1 MRLPRRLRA
10 LRRRDFR
17 LLFTGQVVSLI
28 GDGMVAVALAFAVLD
43 LTGSVADLGFV
54 LAARNVPLVAFLLVG
69 GVYADRLPR
78 RTVMV
83 AADLVRCASQGTLAA
98 LLISG
103 HAHLWQL
110 LLLQAVHGTGSAF
123 FNPASI
129 AVIPETVE
137 PKLLP
142 EANALRGIAFAL
154 GDLVG
159 PALAGVLVTTVGS
172 GWTIAADAAT
182 FAVSAVALAGVRPV
196 RRELTESSSMVGD
209 LLDGWREFRR
219 RRWLVS
225 IVVAASVANAFVL
238 SPLFVLGAAVA
249 KESLGGAGAWAAIEA
264 SFGGGS
270 IAGGVLA
277 LHLRPTR
284 PLVVA
289 MGAIAIFGLPAA
301 LLAVPAPT
309 VPVCVAAVLAG
320 AALTVLNAL
329 WATTMQEQIAAAVLS
344 RVTSFDYFGVLAL
357 RPVGL
362 AVTGV
367 VAAHLLGISATL
379 WLVAGVAVASAAA
392 ALAVPDVRRMR
403 AGGPVRGTPVPAAVE
418 QATAP

>member
-10 LRRRDFR
+10 LGQRDFR
-17 LLFTGQVVSLI
+17 LLFTGQVVSLV

-54 LAARNVPLVAFLLVG
+54 LAARNVPLVAFLLIG
-69 GVYADRLPR
+69 GVVADRLPR

-83 AADLVRCASQGTLAA
+83 GADLLRCGSQAVLAA

-103 HAHLWQL
+103 RAELWQL
-110 LLLQAVHGTGSAF
+110 VLLQAVHGTGTAF

-129 AVIPETVE
+129 AVIPETVAPE
-137 PKLLP
+137 LLR
-142 EANALRGIAFAL
+142 EANALRGIAFAV
-154 GDLVG
+154 GDLAG
-159 PALAGVLVTTVGS
+159 PAAAGVLVTTVGS

-182 FAVSAVALAGVRPV
+182 FALSAAVLAGVRAAP
-196 RRELTESSSMVGD
+196 REAPESRSVVGD
-209 LLDGWREFRR
+209 LAVGWREFRSR
-219 RRWLVS
+219 TWLLA
-225 IVVAASVANAFVL
+225 IVAAAALTNAFVL

-264 SFGGGS
+264 SFGFGS

-277 LHLRPTR
+277 LHLRPAR

-289 MGAIAIFGLPAA
+289 MGSIALFGLPAA
-301 LLAVPAPT
+301 LLAVPAAT
-309 VPVCVAAVLAG
+309 VPICAGAVAAG

-329 WATTMQEQIAAAVLS
+329 WATTLQEQIPAAVLS
-344 RVTSFDYFGVLAL
+344 RVTAFDYFGVLAL

-362 AVTGV
+362 AVTGA
-367 VAAHLLGISATL
+367 VAAHLLGIEATL
-379 WLVAGVAVASAAA
+379 WLVSFLAVASAAA

-403 AGGPVRGTPVPAAVE
+403 PRVPTSPAAV
-418 QATAP
+418 ATAVEQPSAP

>member
-1 MRLPRRLRA
+1 MRLPRRLHA
-10 LRRRDFR
+10 LGQRDFR

-28 GDGMVAVALAFAVLD
+28 GDGMVAVALSFAVLD

-83 AADLVRCASQGTLAA
+83 GADLVRCASQGTLAA

-103 HAHLWQL
+103 HAQLWQL

-129 AVIPETVE
+129 AIIPETVE

-159 PALAGVLVTTVGS
+159 PALAGVHVTTAGS

-182 FAVSAVALAGVRPV
+182 FALSAAALTGVRPTP
-196 RRELTESSSMVGD
+196 REPVASRSMVGD
-209 LLDGWREFRR
+209 LADGWREFRR

-225 IVVAASVANAFVL
+225 IV
-238 SPLFVLGAAVA
+238 
-249 KESLGGAGAWAAIEA
+249 GAGAWAAIEA

-277 LHLRPTR
+277 LHLRPAR

-289 MGAIAIFGLPAA
+289 MAAIAIFGLPAA
-301 LLAVPAPT
+301 LLAVPAPA
-309 VPVCVAAVLAG
+309 VPICAG
-320 AALTVLNAL
+320 AV
-329 WATTMQEQIAAAVLS
+329 
-344 RVTSFDYFGVLAL
+344 
-357 RPVGL
+357 VG
-362 AVTGV
+362 G
-367 VAAHLLGISATL
+367 
-379 WLVAGVAVASAAA
+379 
-392 ALAVPDVRRMR
+392 
-403 AGGPVRGTPVPAAVE
+403 
-418 QATAP
+418 